1 MSENT
6 MQDRVTKTPLVYSM
20 PGMTG
25 VNIRRDV
32 EYRPTDAGALTLDLY
47 SPPDAARG
55 SHTRRSSS

>member
-6 MQDRVTKTPLVYSM
+6 MQDRVTKTPVVYSM

-32 EYRPTDAGALTLDLY
+32 EYPPPTQ
-47 SPPDAARG
+47 AR
-55 SHTRRSSS
+55 